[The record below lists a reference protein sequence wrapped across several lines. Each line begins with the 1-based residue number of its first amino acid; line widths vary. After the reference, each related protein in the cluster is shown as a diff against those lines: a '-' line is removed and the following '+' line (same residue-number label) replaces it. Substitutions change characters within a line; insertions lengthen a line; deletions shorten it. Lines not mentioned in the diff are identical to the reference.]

1 MNVAQMRPARLLS
14 AALLIPALGGFVFD
28 RALKWW
34 IVEGLDLKHRL
45 VIEVAPPYLR
55 LVMAWNEGANFGIGS
70 ALSRDVWIAVALIIS
85 AGLLAWATTM
95 RDALRL
101 VSVGLIVGGALG
113 NALDRVVYGAVA
125 DFLNMSCCGI
135 RNPFAFNPADIF
147 IFAGAFGLILF
158 DGREKSGE

>member
-1 MNVAQMRPARLLS
+1 MTLADLRPARLLS
-14 AALLIPALGGFVFD
+14 PALLIPALGGFVFD

-34 IVEGLDLKHRL
+34 IVEALDLKNRL
-45 VIEVAPPYLR
+45 LIEVTPPWLR

-70 ALSRDVWIAVALIIS
+70 ALSRDVWSAVARLSS

-95 RDALRL
+95 RDTLR
-101 VSVGLIVGGALG
+101 VVCVGLIVGGALG
-113 NALDRVVYGAVA
+113 NAWDRAVYGAVA

-147 IFAGAFGLILF
+147 IFAGAVGLILF
-158 DGREKSGE
+158 DGREKAET